1 MVKEGYKKTKYGLI
15 PDSWDFL
22 QLKDIAKVNMGSSPP
37 SSTYNED
44 GDGLPFFQGNAEF
57 GSLYP
62 EENQWCID
70 PQKVADKDN
79 ILISVRAPV
88 GDINI
93 APYRCC
99 IGRGLAAIEG
109 EETSNKF
116 IYYYLKQFNPKLQS
130 YSQGSTFSSINKKVL
145 ETFFVNYPPL
155 PEQKKIAS
163 ILSSVDKSI
172 EKTDEVIEETKELK
186 KGLMQ
191 ELLTKG
197 IGHSEFK
204 DTILGKIPAK
214 WDIKKL
220 RDICNKVTDG
230 THDTPK
236 EVNDGYPFIT
246 AKNITNGK
254 LDFEDCGYVSEK
266 DHKKIISRSKPEKG
280 DILFTHIGTIGQTV
294 EVNVDFEFSIKNV
307 ALFKPNN
314 ELIKSKYFKYSL
326 QSNIVQGFIKRILQG
341 GVQQY
346 LGLTTLRGF
355 NIPVPPLEEQKKIAS
370 ILSSVDAKLKK
381 EEEYKAKLER
391 LKKGLMQ
398 KLLTGEIRV
407 NTEMEV

>member
-57 GSLYP
+57 GSIYP
-62 EENQWCID
+62 EENQWCTE
-70 PQKVADKDN
+70 PQKVADKGN

-93 APYRCC
+93 APYKCC

-155 PEQKKIAS
+155 LEQNKIAS
-163 ILSSVDKSI
+163 ILSTVDKSI
-172 EKTDEVIEETKELK
+172 EKTNEVIEKTKELK

-191 ELLTKG
+191 ELLTIG

-204 DTILGKIPAK
+204 EVRIGAKTFKIPEIWELKNVGSLFKLVNGRAFK
-214 WDIKKL
+214 TDEWADDGLQIIRIQDLRENANAETNYCNFEVKDKYYVYNNDLLFCWAGNIKTSL
-220 RDICNKVTDG
+220 GAYIWNKDKAVLNQ
-230 THDTPK
+230 HIYNMKPK
-236 EVNDGYPFIT
+236 TNLSKSYYKFLINKFLPLLKNYTGGSAGQVHIT
-246 AKNITNGK
+246 
-254 LDFEDCGYVSEK
+254 
-266 DHKKIISRSKPEKG
+266 KG
-280 DILFTHIGTIGQTV
+280 D
-294 EVNVDFEFSIKNV
+294 
-307 ALFKPNN
+307 FKT
-314 ELIKSKYFKYSL
+314 FD
-326 QSNIVQGFIKRILQG
+326 V
-341 GVQQY
+341 
-346 LGLTTLRGF
+346 
-355 NIPVPPLEEQKKIAS
+355 PVPPLKEQKKIAS
-370 ILSSVDAKLKK
+370 ILSSVDAKIQK
-381 EEEYKAKLER
+381 EEEYKAKLEH

-407 NTEMEV
+407 NTDMEV